1 MHPDCLQT
9 GDELYEMSKQ
19 TYVSRTISP
28 DYACLLWIQEFAERR
43 TILL

>member
-19 TYVSRTISP
+19 TYVSRTISL
-28 DYACLLWIQEFAERR
+28 DYVCLLWIQEFAERR